1 MRKYLNVEGI
11 ISNLDPA
18 HSYYVRVTD
27 GTRTGPALQV
37 FLPAEVIK
45 TNISDKMADKSSC
58 SHMGKTY
65 KMGAEW
71 YDECIS
77 FCTCTEGGKTEC
89 LTIECPTDFGLDVL
103 DPHCLDWETVP
114 PNFVPKPPHCCPQ
127 VSLGSSETRLS
138 SLYFAESP
146 GSERKSFAMQRQWIL
161 YKEYLRQRR
170 SFLRRQRT
178 QTRTIRVYIITRRIA
193 ESTMFM
199 IVGSAMQK

>member
-1 MRKYLNVEGI
+1 MNTEGI

-18 HSYYVRVTD
+18 HLYYVRVTD

-45 TNISDKMADKSSC
+45 TNISDKMTDKSSC

-65 KMGAEW
+65 KIGAEW

-77 FCTCTEGGKTEC
+77 FCTCVEGGKTEC
-89 LTIECPTDFGLDVL
+89 LTIECPTDFGLDAL

-127 VSLGSSETRLS
+127 V
-138 SLYFAESP
+138 
-146 GSERKSFAMQRQWIL
+146 QN
-161 YKEYLRQRR
+161 
-170 SFLRRQRT
+170 
-178 QTRTIRVYIITRRIA
+178 
-193 ESTMFM
+193 
-199 IVGSAMQK
+199 SAR